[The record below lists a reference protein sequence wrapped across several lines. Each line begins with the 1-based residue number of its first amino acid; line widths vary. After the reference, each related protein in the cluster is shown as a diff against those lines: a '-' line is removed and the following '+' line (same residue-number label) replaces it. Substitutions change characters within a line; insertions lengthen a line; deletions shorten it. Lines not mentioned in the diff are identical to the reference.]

1 MKTLFLSLIFVFC
14 SFLTYPTIAKQ
25 KVEKVEVKCH
35 VELYGG
41 SEAIHFRK
49 IRKDKVAKLEQRLL
63 NKKIKVANIK
73 GKQKIYKVL
82 ECVPL
87 NEEFSQLQSKNID
100 KNTAR

>member
-1 MKTLFLSLIFVFC
+1 MKTLFLSLVFVVC
-14 SFLTYPTIAKQ
+14 YFLTYPTIAKE
-25 KVEKVEVKCH
+25 KVEKVEIKCH

-41 SEAIHFRK
+41 NEAIHFRK

-87 NEEFSQLQSKNID
+87 NEDFSQLQSKNID
-100 KNTAR
+100 KDTAR